1 MGCLLITSL
10 LATPTMAALGS
21 VGVTSPSSPRD
32 FKIFSAQ
39 GFLIV
44 QPGSK
49 VSTPLSLV
57 SVNGFS
63 GMVKLSASIAPVIN
77 GTLGVSLSLNPNSVR
92 LKPSGNASSTLT
104 VSTTPTT
111 PRLNFT
117 VTVLAQ
123 AANLSHSITVLVI
136 MPQPNFSVS
145 LSPNTL
151 TIATGSSGTSIATL
165 TSLNGFAGQV
175 TISPLNIPLNVGIGI
190 SPPQINLSPGNTS
203 TSQVFVNV
211 GSNAVPGTYSVM
223 ISATAPFAGGFL
235 TQTATLTLTISQ
247 TIFPD
252 FSIVANPNSVTILRG
267 SLGLVNA
274 TLSSMSGF
282 NGTISMTGSI
292 TPTVP
297 GGPTIILSP
306 STVLLAS
313 GGTAVSVLQILT
325 NSTTALGAYN
335 FTVTAT
341 SGSLFHITVG
351 SLSITTGSSGDFSLF
366 TSPSSIITAQNS
378 TRSFGVVALSLNG
391 FAGNVSIS
399 TSNVPSGVG
408 VQFLGPSPPT
418 LIVPSGGNATII
430 AVLNIGINSV
440 AGNYSIHVTG
450 TSGIL
455 SHTTTLLLTISST
468 VGPDFSITINPSVLT
483 LTPGSAGS
491 IDITVTSI
499 GGFTGSVSISD
510 GIIPTV
516 PPGVTFSTSPATVF
530 LAASG
535 TASSA
540 MSIFTNSTAA
550 IGTYNVTIGGISGSL
565 VHQVFGSLRVTNV
578 IIESLTLIN
587 YSFSLNSTTAVTL
600 DLENSGNVSIS
611 FIAYSV
617 RDSSGNQYTLTPWSG
632 PTISPQT
639 SAPTLILIGSSC
651 PSCVLSGSAF
661 TFTPG
666 NSYTITLV
674 TSRNNQFTFTLV
686 R

>member
-57 SVNGFS
+57 SV
-63 GMVKLSASIAPVIN
+63 
-77 GTLGVSLSLNPNSVR
+77 
-92 LKPSGNASSTLT
+92 
-104 VSTTPTT
+104 
-111 PRLNFT
+111 
-117 VTVLAQ
+117 
-123 AANLSHSITVLVI
+123 
-136 MPQPNFSVS
+136 
-145 LSPNTL
+145 
-151 TIATGSSGTSIATL
+151 
-165 TSLNGFAGQV
+165 NGFAGQV

-540 MSIFTNSTAA
+540 MSIFKNSTAA
-550 IGTYNVTIGGISGSL
+550 IGTYNVTIGGISCSL